1 MRGALSAGAAVI
13 VMLVAG
19 CTAEPEQSASPAVI
33 VPHGPG
39 EAADVVQAERAAEQA
54 RQVRVSDA
62 DVDYMR
68 MMIPHHEQALVMTDL
83 VPDRSRSARVQSIA
97 ERIAVAQDGEIAMMR
112 SWLDE
117 HAEGHG
123 DKEHEG
129 REGHS
134 DHGDHGDHSDHDG
147 HAGHDRMPGMA
158 TEEQLAELRAA
169 TGEEFDRLFCELMIT
184 HHEGALTMA
193 EDYLPR
199 GLEPRALAMAQ
210 EVVTT
215 QTAEIEHLRA
225 MMP

>member
-1 MRGALSAGAAVI
+1 MRGALSAAAAVI

-83 VPDRSRSARVQSIA
+83 VPDRSRSARVESIA
-97 ERIAVAQDGEIAMMR
+97 ERIAVAQEGEIAMMR

-117 HAEGHG
+117 HAKGHG
-123 DKEHEG
+123 DKEHDG

-134 DHGDHGDHSDHDG
+134 DHGDHSDHGG

-158 TEEQLAELRAA
+158 TEEQLAALRAA